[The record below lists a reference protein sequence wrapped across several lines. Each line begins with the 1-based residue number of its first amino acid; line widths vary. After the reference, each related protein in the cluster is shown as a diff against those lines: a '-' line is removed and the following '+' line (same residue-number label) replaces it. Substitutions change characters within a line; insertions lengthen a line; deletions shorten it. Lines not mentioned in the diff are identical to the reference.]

1 MTAEQNVERDYTMSK
16 ILLLED
22 DISLVDGL
30 KYSLKKN
37 GFETE
42 IVRTVSEALNSI
54 ENIGKYDLLILDVTL
69 PDGTGFDVCEAVRRQ
84 GQQVPIIFLT
94 ASDEEVNIIRGLD
107 SGGDD
112 YITKP
117 FRLGELCSRIRALLR
132 RAGVS
137 NANNTTVIECGDITV
152 DLLGSRALLNG
163 KNLELTSAEYRLLCL
178 LVRNVNRIVT
188 REIILRE
195 LWDEAGN
202 FVDNNT
208 LSVYVRRL
216 REKVEADPSHP
227 RHLITVRG
235 FGYQWKE
242 AAI

>member
-1 MTAEQNVERDYTMSK
+1 MSK

-37 GFETE
+37 GFDVEV
-42 IVRTVSEALNSI
+42 VRTVCEAIKYLAEIS
-54 ENIGKYDLLILDVTL
+54 KYDLLILDVTL
-69 PDGTGFDVCEAVRRQ
+69 PDGTGFEVCEKVRKQ
-84 GQQVPIIFLT
+84 NQQIPIIFLT

-112 YITKP
+112 YVTKP
-117 FRLGELCSRIRALLR
+117 FKLGELCSRIRALLR

-137 NANNTTVIECGDITV
+137 NVEKSVSIECGDITI
-152 DLLGSRALLNG
+152 DLLGNRVSMKGRILD
-163 KNLELTSAEYRLLCL
+163 LTSAEYRLLCL
-178 LVRNVNRIVT
+178 LVRNANRVIT
-188 REIILRE
+188 RDIILNE
-195 LWDEAGN
+195 LWDDTGN
-202 FVDNNT
+202 FVDDNT

-227 RHLITVRG
+227 EHLITVRG

-242 AAI
+242 VSV

>member
-1 MTAEQNVERDYTMSK
+1 MSK

-37 GFETE
+37 GFEIE
-42 IVRTVSEALNSI
+42 IVRTVAEALNIAGS
-54 ENIGKYDLLILDVTL
+54 IGKYDLLILDVTL

-84 GQQVPIIFLT
+84 NQQVPIIFLT

-132 RAGVS
+132 RAGASSVVS
-137 NANNTTVIECGDITV
+137 TTSIECGDLTI

-163 KNLELTSAEYRLLCL
+163 KILELTSAEYRLLCL
-178 LVRNVNRIVT
+178 LVRNVDRVVT
-188 REIILRE
+188 REVILNE
-195 LWDEAGN
+195 LWDDAGN
-202 FVDNNT
+202 FVDTNT

-216 REKVEADPSHP
+216 REKVEVDPSHP
-227 RHLITVRG
+227 QHLITIRG

-242 AAI
+242 ASA